1 MLTVSCTRRLHSIGK
16 RYELTDG
23 TWEAVVVVVR
33 EKESIDTS
41 SVADDSDRSEKTAK
55 EWHILGM
62 PQ

>member
-1 MLTVSCTRRLHSIGK
+1 M
-16 RYELTDG
+16 
-23 TWEAVVVVVR
+23 VVVR
-33 EKESIDTS
+33 EKESIDTN